1 MAIEVGDRIEFTLK
15 NQDGEEVSAAS
26 LHGKPVVLFVYP
38 RADTPGC
45 TIEACEFRD
54 VYSQLRKA
62 GATLL
67 GISRDTPGKQ
77 KRFAEKYSLPYP
89 LLADPE
95 MSVLQQLG
103 VVGQGSMYGK
113 PVTKIERSTFV
124 LDKDGRLAAEFRA
137 VKPEGHAEQMVA
149 AVKKLGRA

>member
-1 MAIEVGDRIEFTLK
+1 MHIGDTIDFTLPD
-15 NQDGEEVSAAS
+15 QDGNTVSLS
-26 LHGKPVVLFVYP
+26 QFRGTPVVLFFYP

-54 VYSQLRKA
+54 IDAKFKAA

-77 KRFAEKYSLPYP
+77 KKFAQKFSLPYP

-95 MSVLQQLG
+95 LQVAKQFN
-103 VVGQGSMYGK
+103 VVRDATMYGK
-113 PVTKIERSTFV
+113 PVIKIERSTFV
-124 LDKDGRLAAEFRA
+124 IDRDGKLQAEFRA
-137 VKPEGHAEQMVA
+137 VKPEGHAAEI
-149 AVKKLGRA
+149 LGYLQAK